1 MVGGLRAVGGGD
13 GLVLLG
19 VSDEIVNVVEALVVR
34 AHKDERGLG
43 HMVADGGEV
52 RGGVGA
58 EFLYD
63 G

>member
-13 GLVLLG
+13 GLVFLG

-34 AHKDERGLG
+34 AHEDERGLG

-58 EFLYD
+58 ESLYD